1 MKHGT
6 LSQGKKSTAD
16 PKTSLVRNDR
26 SVKRTDNLSQTGLEF
41 HKPFTHQKPDNDN
54 KYINRPPHY

>member
-16 PKTSLVRNDR
+16 PKNSLVRNDG
-26 SVKRTDNLSQTGLEF
+26 SVKRTDNLSETGLEF
-41 HKPFTHQKPDNDN
+41 HKPFTHQKPDKDN
-54 KYINRPPHY
+54 K

>member
-16 PKTSLVRNDR
+16 PKTSLVRNDG
-26 SVKRTDNLSQTGLEF
+26 SVKRTVYSSEA
-41 HKPFTHQKPDNDN
+41 
-54 KYINRPPHY
+54 

>member
-16 PKTSLVRNDR
+16 PKTSLVRNDG
-26 SVKRTDNLSQTGLEF
+26 SVKRTDNLSEMGWS
-41 HKPFTHQKPDNDN
+41 FT
-54 KYINRPPHY
+54 NRLLIRSPIRITSK